1 MSFAKFN
8 TCEVFKLLPTAI
20 FQNSGEVTQRFLKT
34 SYDFPKVMKVLG
46 IQKAKGNF
54 AEITVYK
61 LITKIAIF
69 RCKPKL
75 FLHIIAATRK

>member
-1 MSFAKFN
+1 MSFVTFN

-20 FQNSGEVTQRFLKT
+20 FQRWPMIRSIQEITQRLSKT

-54 AEITVYK
+54 AEITD
-61 LITKIAIF
+61 
-69 RCKPKL
+69 
-75 FLHIIAATRK
+75 